1 MEQNNNTN
9 SEQHIYWLDAKI
21 SRNTAYYKG
30 NYFIGIRIIK
40 QPYTADY
47 IVNRLSCVLGILSV
61 KVEERQHDTVVFID
75 IDPEI
80 DICVM
85 MLRITYYLPELFC
98 FEEGNEV

>member
-9 SEQHIYWLDAKI
+9 SEQHISWLDAKI

-40 QPYTADY
+40 QPYTAEY
-47 IVNRLSCVLGILSV
+47 IERRLSCVLGIISV

-75 IDPEI
+75 IDPEAN
-80 DICVM
+80 ICSL
-85 MLRITYYLPELFC
+85 MLRITYYLPELFW
-98 FEEGNEV
+98 FEEDNEV